1 MSMTVT
7 MVPLRG
13 PLMNG
18 QIMTPL
24 EKIQHS
30 QNKCMFHWGVAPFGP
45 QCSSLGVFRIWM
57 VLQMMLMKEIVLIFL
72 VNFFLQGQF

>member
-30 QNKCMFHWGVAPFGP
+30 QNKCMFHWGVAPSDLNAHP
-45 QCSSLGVFRIWM
+45 L
-57 VLQMMLMKEIVLIFL
+57 E
-72 VNFFLQGQF
+72 FFEYGWYYK